1 VSRRLAGLALVALA
15 GLAVAGCLPTP
26 ATAEAR
32 QVADLYTTFMVLAAI
47 VAAIVLGLTFFAV
60 LRYRRRRGDD
70 DTLPRQV
77 HGNLAFEI
85 TWTGLPIVTIVGLL
99 VLTVLVL
106 NSFDAA
112 VQATAGAEIRVTAY
126 RWGWR
131 FDYPQDGVRVEG
143 LGQPGPEVYVP
154 VGEPVRVTLT
164 GEDVNHAFFVPEF
177 LFKKDAIPGREN
189 VFAFTVDEPGRYGG
203 QCAEFCGIYHARMP
217 FTVVAVSRA
226 EYDAWLAQAAGAG
239 PILVTP
245 LPSAPPAE
253 SPTLPAPEASGPFE
267 ASPTILPSRSP

>member
-1 VSRRLAGLALVALA
+1 VIALVAVAA
-15 GLAVAGCLPTP
+15 GTLLAGCLPAP

-32 QVADLYTTFMVLAAI
+32 RVADLYATFMAI
-47 VAAIVLGLTFFAV
+47 AGVVAVIVLGLTFFAV
-60 LRYRRRRGDD
+60 LRYRRRQGD

-77 HGNLAFEI
+77 HGNLAYEI
-85 TWTGLPIVTIVGLL
+85 TWTGLPIVTIIGLL

-112 VQATAGAEIRVTAY
+112 VQATAGAEIRVTAH

-131 FDYPQDGVRVEG
+131 FDYPQEGVRVEG
-143 LGQPGPEVYVP
+143 IGEPGPEVYVP

-164 GEDVNHAFFVPEF
+164 GADVNHAFFVPEF
-177 LFKKDAIPGREN
+177 LFKKDAIPGRDN

-226 EYDAWLAQAAGAG
+226 DYDAWLAQAATRAS
-239 PILVTP
+239 PP
-245 LPSAPPAE
+245 PS
-253 SPTLPAPEASGPFE
+253 PAP
-267 ASPTILPSRSP
+267 

>member
-1 VSRRLAGLALVALA
+1 VSRLRLAGLGLMTLA
-15 GLAVAGCLPTP
+15 IAGCLPTP

-32 QVADLYTTFMVLAAI
+32 RVADLYTTFLVLAAI
-47 VAAIVLGLTFFAV
+47 VAAIILGLTFFAV
-60 LRYRRRRGDD
+60 LRYRGRRGDD
-70 DTLPRQV
+70 RLPRQV
-77 HGNLAFEI
+77 HGNLAFEL
-85 TWTGLPIVTIVGLL
+85 TWTGLPIITIVGLL

-131 FDYPQDGVRVEG
+131 FDYPQAGVRVEG
-143 LGQPGPEVYVP
+143 IGQPGPEVVVP

-217 FTVVAVSRA
+217 FTVVAVPRA
-226 EYDAWLAQAAGAG
+226 EYDTWLAQAAAAG
-239 PILVTP
+239 PTLVTP
-245 LPSAPPAE
+245 LPSVAPPE
-253 SPTLPAPEASGPFE
+253 SPTLPAPDASGPYE